1 MGRNGTV
8 CKKDAAGEPE
18 AYSFPRYSLKGKGE
32 MVAFWV
38 SVIEYVVNVA
48 VSVGTDGDWKTAGL
62 VLTQAYWS
70 RVHKTTL
77 VSLDA

>member
-1 MGRNGTV
+1 
-8 CKKDAAGEPE
+8 
-18 AYSFPRYSLKGKGE
+18 

-62 VLTQAYWS
+62 ALTQVYWS
-70 RVHKTTL
+70 RVHKTPL
-77 VSLDA
+77 VSSDI